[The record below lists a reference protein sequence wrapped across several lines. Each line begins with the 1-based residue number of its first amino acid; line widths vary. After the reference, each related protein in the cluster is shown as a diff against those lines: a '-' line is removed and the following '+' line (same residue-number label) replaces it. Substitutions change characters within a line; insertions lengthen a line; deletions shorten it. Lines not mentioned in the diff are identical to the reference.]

1 MPTLTPKVAGGLVTY
16 SIFGVRLDEVG
27 SVQELRRICGGFLDG
42 SRTARVFTPNP
53 EILLL
58 ARSDP
63 GYAEVL
69 RSADLALADGT
80 GVAVVRWLK
89 RGRAVRRWP
98 GVDLGALLLHLAAER
113 GASVAFVGGTPAVAE
128 RAAERWRGTL
138 PGLELRTFG
147 AGLEFDETGAA
158 RSDEDDARLV
168 EEIAAAGPAIVLVA
182 LGAPKQ
188 ERWIVRHADA
198 FPTARITAGVG
209 GSLDMWA
216 EHLPRAPKAFRR
228 LGLEWAWRL
237 FLEPSRWR
245 RVVRATIVFPAYA
258 LLDRSRA

>member
-1 MPTLTPKVAGGLVTY
+1 MTY
-16 SIFGVRLDEVG
+16 SIFGVRLDEVA
-27 SVQELRRICGGFLDG
+27 SVDELRRICVRLLDG

-63 GYAEVL
+63 GYAAVL

-80 GVAVVRWLK
+80 GVAIVRVLK
-89 RGRAVRRWP
+89 TGRIVRRWP
-98 GVDLGALLLHLAAER
+98 GVDLGALLLRLAAER
-113 GASVAFVGGTPAVAE
+113 GASVAFVGGSAEVAD
-128 RAAERWRGTL
+128 RAAARWRSFL
-138 PGLELRTFG
+138 PGLEIHTFG
-147 AGLEFDETGAA
+147 AGVDFDATGAA
-158 RSDEDDARLV
+158 RSTEDETRLA
-168 EEIAAAGPAIVLVA
+168 EAIGAAAPAIVLVA

-188 ERWIVRHADA
+188 ERWIARHADD
-198 FPTARITAGVG
+198 FPTVLIMAGVG

-245 RVVRATIVFPAYA
+245 RILRATIVFPAYA
-258 LLDRSRA
+258 LLDRAPADRA